1 MLQVALVLVLAAL
14 WAMTFNQPG
23 GRDFIRVEAFRVG
36 STIIYLTD
44 ILTGVVIFG
53 LMVTMRG
60 PLAVTAGVLLV
71 LWLLTLVGIP
81 RVLDVPLAPLI
92 VFVIVVGTSVSIVT
106 HRNR

>member
-14 WAMTFNQPG
+14 WAVTFNQPG
-23 GRDFIRVEAFRVG
+23 GRDFIRVEAFRIG

-44 ILTGVVIFG
+44 ILTGAVIFG

-71 LWLLTLVGIP
+71 LWMLTLVGIP
-81 RVLDVPLAPLI
+81 RILDVPLAPLI
-92 VFVIVVGTSVSIVT
+92 VFVIVVGGSVSIVT
-106 HRNR
+106 HRSR

>member
-1 MLQVALVLVLAAL
+1 MLQIALVLVLAAL
-14 WAMTFNQPG
+14 WAVTFNQPG
-23 GRDFIRVEAFRVG
+23 GRDFIRVEAFRIG

-71 LWLLTLVGIP
+71 LWLLTLIGIP

-106 HRNR
+106 HRSR

>member
-14 WAMTFNQPG
+14 WAVTFNQPG
-23 GRDFIRVEAFRVG
+23 GRDFIRVEAFRIG
-36 STIIYLTD
+36 STIVYLTD

-71 LWLLTLVGIP
+71 LWLLTLIGIP

-106 HRNR
+106 HRSR

>member
-1 MLQVALVLVLAAL
+1 MLQVAFVLVLAAL
-14 WAMTFNQPG
+14 WAVTFNQPG

-60 PLAVTAGVLLV
+60 PMAITAGVLLM
-71 LWLLTLVGIP
+71 LWMLTLVGIP

-92 VFVIVVGTSVSIVT
+92 VFVIVVGTTVSIVT

>member
-1 MLQVALVLVLAAL
+1 MLQVAFVLVLAVL
-14 WAMTFNQPG
+14 WIVTVTQPG
-23 GRDFIRVEAFRVG
+23 GGDFIRVEAFRVG
-36 STIIYLTD
+36 ATIIYLTD

-71 LWLLTLVGIP
+71 LWLLTLIGIP

-106 HRNR
+106 HRSR

>member
-14 WAMTFNQPG
+14 WAVTFNQPG

-71 LWLLTLVGIP
+71 LWLLTLIGIP

-106 HRNR
+106 HRSR

>member
-1 MLQVALVLVLAAL
+1 MLQIALVLVLAAL
-14 WAMTFNQPG
+14 WAVTFNQPG

-44 ILTGVVIFG
+44 ILTGVVIVG

-71 LWLLTLVGIP
+71 LWLLTLIGIP

-106 HRNR
+106 HRSR